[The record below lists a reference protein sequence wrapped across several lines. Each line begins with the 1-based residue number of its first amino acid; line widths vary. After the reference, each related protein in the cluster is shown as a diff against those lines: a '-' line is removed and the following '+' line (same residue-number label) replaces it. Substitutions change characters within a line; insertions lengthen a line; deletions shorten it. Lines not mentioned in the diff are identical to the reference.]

1 MREKCLKN
9 VVGVD
14 MHLYI
19 IFINKL
25 YWGIFILPTIL
36 TPSMFAYLIW
46 ENKEGKE
53 MKSMLQVHKAEL
65 MAGEMRKLGVDSKII
80 MVQPISYIK

>member
-1 MREKCLKN
+1 MKS

-25 YWGIFILPTIL
+25 YWGIFILPAIL
-36 TPSMFAYLIW
+36 TPSMFVYLNW
-46 ENKEGKE
+46 KNKNGDD
-53 MKSMLQVHKAEL
+53 LKALLEETKAKDIVNQ
-65 MAGEMRKLGVDSKII
+65 MEALGIEVRLSPEA
-80 MVQPISYIK
+80 PISYIK

>member
-1 MREKCLKN
+1 MKS

-14 MHLYI
+14 MHPYI

-25 YWGIFILPTIL
+25 YWGIFILPAIL

-46 ENKEGKE
+46 ENKDGKE
-53 MKSMLQVHKAEL
+53 MRAMFEVKNAIKIAEK
-65 MAGEMRKLGVDSKII
+65 MQEVGVNSKF
-80 MVQPISYIK
+80 VISLVN